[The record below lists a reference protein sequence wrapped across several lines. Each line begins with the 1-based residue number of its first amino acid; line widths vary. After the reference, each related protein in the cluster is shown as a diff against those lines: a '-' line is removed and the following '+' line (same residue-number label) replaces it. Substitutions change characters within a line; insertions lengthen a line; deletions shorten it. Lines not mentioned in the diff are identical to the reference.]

1 MARPNTISNLSFPFL
16 LLIVAMVMGSYGPK
30 NTVFQ
35 GKNLEP
41 ETLYE
46 TIKNRDSVFF
56 SAYNRCDLVTQ
67 AAMLSD
73 SVEFYHDQGGLST
86 SKQDILEKTKE
97 NICGKVSRELV
108 EGSLEVYP
116 IKGYGAV
123 EIGMH
128 KFRNNQEAEET
139 PSHASKFIII
149 WQQNNNDWQMARVIS
164 LH

>member
-1 MARPNTISNLSFPFL
+1 MNRFNTISNLSFPFL
-16 LLIVAMVMGSYGPK
+16 LLIVALVMGSYGPK
-30 NTVFQ
+30 NTINQ

-56 SAYNRCDLVTQ
+56 SAYNRCDLETQ

-97 NICGKVSRELV
+97 NICGKVTRELV

-116 IKGYGAV
+116 IKDYGAV

-128 KFRNNQEAEET
+128 KFHNNQEASGT
-139 PSHASKFIII
+139 PSHASKFIVI
-149 WQQNNNDWQMARVIS
+149 WQQQDDNWQMARVIS